1 MKTKNILII
10 VVSFVFAI
18 TLIVSQKSLAGESY
32 NLGVALGLSGP
43 GNLYSKDGLDAIKLA
58 VGEINAQGGFLGKYP
73 VKLYVRD
80 TLTNPDV
87 AAKKSKELIVD
98 DNVRCI
104 LGTYSSACA
113 LAVKPI
119 TREHKVLHIA
129 AISNS
134 ENITK
139 KNFSPYTYSVVP
151 NSYMQAK
158 AVALAISRM
167 AKDKNWKYYV
177 TIASDYEWG
186 HSTQKNFVEI
196 LKQASPGLELKEA
209 FWPPLG
215 ETEFTRYA
223 MKILKDNPSF
233 VFGSLA
239 SKDNEHWLNQA
250 KSLGFFDKVPYQ
262 GSLISVTELMKE
274 GYRLPRGVIGVCR
287 APFFAHMDVMR
298 MSNFVENFKARY
310 GRYPSDWAVLEYDA
324 LYALKQGIDAA
335 DSIES
340 KKVKD
345 AMRGLTIK
353 TTRGSL
359 TFREID
365 NQLDCPSYV
374 GMLGR
379 DPQYPFPV
387 YQNMIIVKGSE
398 SWRPEEEIREFR
410 RNN

>member
-1 MKTKNILII
+1 M
-10 VVSFVFAI
+10 
-18 TLIVSQKSLAGESY
+18 
-32 NLGVALGLSGP
+32 GVALGLSGP

-119 TREHKVLHIA
+119 TLEHKVLHIA

-250 KSLGFFDKVPYQ
+250 KSLGLFDRVPYQ

-274 GYRLPRGVIGVCR
+274 RYQLPRGVIGVCR

-335 DSIES
+335 GSIES

-359 TFREID
+359 TFRKID